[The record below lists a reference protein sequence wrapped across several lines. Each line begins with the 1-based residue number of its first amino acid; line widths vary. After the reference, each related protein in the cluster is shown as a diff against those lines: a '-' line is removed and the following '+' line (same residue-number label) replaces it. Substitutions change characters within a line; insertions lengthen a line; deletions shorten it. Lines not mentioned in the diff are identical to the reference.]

1 VKRRAATAAQRQE
14 MKMADMDPEI
24 PVPEKA
30 ESLRARLQA
39 LAERVGVLAPGA
51 PLTDELVRFAEGAIE
66 MASDTGKR
74 A

>member
-1 VKRRAATAAQRQE
+1 
-14 MKMADMDPEI
+14 MAELDRDI
-24 PVPEKA
+24 PVPENA

-51 PLTDELVRFAEGAIE
+51 PLTDELLAFAEGAID
-66 MASDTGKR
+66 MARGAEKR

>member
-1 VKRRAATAAQRQE
+1 
-14 MKMADMDPEI
+14 MAELDRDI
-24 PVPEKA
+24 PVPENA

-51 PLTDELVRFAEGAIE
+51 PLTEELLAFAEGAID
-66 MASDTGKR
+66 MARGAEER

>member
-1 VKRRAATAAQRQE
+1 MRHSCRVRLEK
-14 MKMADMDPEI
+14 KMADMDPDI

-51 PLTDELVRFAEGAIE
+51 PLTDELVSFAEGAID
-66 MASDTGKR
+66 MARGNGKPR
-74 A
+74 

>member
-1 VKRRAATAAQRQE
+1 
-14 MKMADMDPEI
+14 MAELDRDI
-24 PVPEKA
+24 PVPENA

-51 PLTDELVRFAEGAIE
+51 PLTEELLAFAEGAID
-66 MASDTGKR
+66 MARGAEKR